1 MAYPP
6 LPNPLPPFNNG
17 PILLACERTVDLIVP
32 PDPETL
38 ISRLRDAVTSG
49 KYDLERIAG
58 ALAEA
63 AHTITDAS
71 GAAVALRR
79 EKKVICV
86 GRSGE
91 AAPPLGTP
99 LSAES
104 GISGECLRGSVI
116 IRCEDTA
123 ADPRVDATV
132 CNDLGIRS
140 LVAVPLRGSGRTV
153 GIIEVFSAVPGS
165 FSDAHVR
172 VLRRLG
178 ELAESANRAEPRE
191 DPEQKVVPPAAVE
204 PPVPVALPV
213 PVLVTPAT
221 PPEPSESWGS
231 HRQQLIAA
239 AAVLFFF
246 AAGWVVSAQFQGHAP
261 AALPVVQADPA
272 VVQAGPPAKEQVA
285 KPSPEHAVVKQQR
298 SGTSQATK
306 NQ

>member
-1 MAYPP
+1 MAYPS
-6 LPNPLPPFNNG
+6 LPNPLPPFHNG
-17 PILLACERTVDLIVP
+17 PILLACERPVDLIVP

-91 AAPPLGTP
+91 TAPPLGTP

-116 IRCEDTA
+116 IRCDDTLL
-123 ADPRVDATV
+123 DPRVDATV
-132 CNDLGIRS
+132 CNELGIRS
-140 LVAVPLRGSGRTV
+140 VVAVPLRGGRRTV
-153 GIIEVFSAVPGS
+153 GIIEVFAATPGA
-165 FSDAHVR
+165 FTDAHVR
-172 VLRRLG
+172 QLRRLG
-178 ELAESANRAEPRE
+178 ELAESANRAEVQE
-191 DPEQKVVPPAAVE
+191 EEQEKRVV
-204 PPVPVALPV
+204 LPV
-213 PVLVTPAT
+213 PVVANPA
-221 PPEPSESWGS
+221 PPPSWGK
-231 HRQQLIAA
+231 HRQQLLAA

-246 AAGWVVSAQFQGHAP
+246 AAGWIVSARFEGHAP
-261 AALPVVQADPA
+261 VTLPTVQAAPEPARDDVVKPNPGHPVVKKQAA
-272 VVQAGPPAKEQVA
+272 RV
-285 KPSPEHAVVKQQR
+285 
-298 SGTSQATK
+298 SQ
-306 NQ
+306 

>member
-1 MAYPP
+1 MAYQS

-38 ISRLRDAVTSG
+38 ISRLRTAVASG

-63 AHTITDAS
+63 AHTITSAA

-99 LSAES
+99 LSAEA

-116 IRCEDTA
+116 IRCDDTLL
-123 ADPRVDATV
+123 DPRVDGAV
-132 CNDLGIRS
+132 CSELGIRS
-140 LVAVPLRGSGRTV
+140 VVAVPLRGGGQTV
-153 GIIEVFSAVPGS
+153 GIIEVFAATPGA

-172 VLRRLG
+172 QLRRLG
-178 ELAESANRAEPRE
+178 ELAESANRAEVGE
-191 DPEQKVVPPAAVE
+191 EEQEPQAV
-204 PPVPVALPV
+204 LPI
-213 PVLVTPAT
+213 PVLANPARQ
-221 PPEPSESWGS
+221 PAPAQSWRK

-246 AAGWVVSAQFQGHAP
+246 AAGWMVSARFQGHAP
-261 AALPVVQADPA
+261 VTLPTVQAAPEPA
-272 VVQAGPPAKEQVA
+272 RNDVV
-285 KPSPEHAVVKQQR
+285 KPSPEHPVVKKQAAR
-298 SGTSQATK
+298 VSQ
-306 NQ
+306 